1 MRGGAAKRMADASH
15 MLCTDQEKRFRRELI
30 LQKLRVARHERI
42 VSRLSSIASYL
53 NAQAVQVRRKEWK
66 DDEVLTECINEP
78 TTSQQNEWEHDE
90 VLTESHFNWRP
101 ISTTLTH
108 AGGWLYY
115 GHRSCTQPD
124 RLRHP
129 K

>member
-1 MRGGAAKRMADASH
+1 MADTSH
-15 MLCTDQEKRFRRELI
+15 MLCTDQENRVRRELI
-30 LQKLRVARHERI
+30 VQKLRVTKHERI
-42 VSRLSSIASYL
+42 ASRSGSIAGYL
-53 NAQAVQVRRKEWK
+53 NAQAVQVRRKEWE
-66 DDEVLTECINEP
+66 DVEVLTECINKP
-78 TTSQQNEWEHDE
+78 TTSQQNECEHDE

-101 ISTTLTH
+101 ISTTLIH
-108 AGGWLYY
+108 AGDWLYY